1 MCPAPWFSRRTRP
14 RERGTKTETLRDSD
28 LRLESKSD
36 KEGSN
41 AGGPRGAQAFLN
53 WEISQSFPRNDGGIQ
68 RAAEDSIRPKSSWPK
83 TRNLGGSSG
92 EAAVLGEEGRKRVEN
107 TDSLRMAWEG
117 LRSLRS
123 LPEP

>member
-1 MCPAPWFSRRTRP
+1 MCPATWFSRRTRP
-14 RERGTKTETLRDSD
+14 RERGTKTETLHYSD

-68 RAAEDSIRPKSSWPK
+68 RAAEDSIRPKS
-83 TRNLGGSSG
+83 
-92 EAAVLGEEGRKRVEN
+92 
-107 TDSLRMAWEG
+107 
-117 LRSLRS
+117 
-123 LPEP
+123 